1 MSSIEVGFPA
11 DMSAIIMVFSVG
23 AAFQFMLVMS
33 RTPRGNAE
41 ALMKVK
47 PELTAK

>member
-1 MSSIEVGFPA
+1 
-11 DMSAIIMVFSVG
+11 MSATIMVFSMD
-23 AAFQFMLVMS
+23 AAFQFMLVQN

-47 PELTAK
+47 PKLTAK